1 MKKAITSRDAS
12 FAFALFAILHAYSW
26 WHLGRLRTL
35 ECLQSCNAN
44 LERYRTVL
52 RVEMGLILF
61 STAFMAYTAQCPDG
75 AMRMVAPVTKS
86 PRAIVI
92 TLFALFA
99 AILAMHVVQLHTL
112 RTLRRCACVRESDVD
127 LATTLIA
134 GERMLKILIGVV
146 SVAALIMLTRRLA
159 SAGRL

>member
-1 MKKAITSRDAS
+1 MKAATSRDAS
-12 FAFALFAILHAYSW
+12 FTFALFAILHAYSW

-35 ECLQSCNAN
+35 DCLQSCNAN
-44 LERYRTVL
+44 LKRYRTVL
-52 RVEMGLILF
+52 RVELGLILF
-61 STAFMAYTAQCPDG
+61 SAAFTAYATRCPDG
-75 AMRMVAPVTKS
+75 AMRMLAPVTKS

-92 TLFALFA
+92 ALFALIA
-99 AILAMHVVQLHTL
+99 AILAMHVVQLRTL
-112 RTLRRCACVRESDVD
+112 RTLRRCACVRKSDVD

-146 SVAALIMLTRRLA
+146 SAAALIMLTRRLA